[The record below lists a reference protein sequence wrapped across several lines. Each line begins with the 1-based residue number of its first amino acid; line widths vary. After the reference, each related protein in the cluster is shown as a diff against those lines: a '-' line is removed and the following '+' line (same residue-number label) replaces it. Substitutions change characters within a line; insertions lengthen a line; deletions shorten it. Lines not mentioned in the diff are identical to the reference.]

1 MGILPYATTAA
12 LAWPPLSKLIPTD
25 VLLVLVS
32 VFTLMPWA
40 GLPPGLTPI
49 LLLWRLRG
57 WVPHPWAAKQRTVTQ
72 TGVLVLLSPILI
84 PSVFAAALL
93 LFWPIYMDYKRYRKS
108 TGEHSSGPVA
118 AAASVQRGEKHDWRK
133 WLNTRWVQSF
143 GYTDVTDPN
152 LHILTVAIQE
162 NPVSYLRL
170 SMPREK
176 DKGGKE
182 KGKQRREPPQESLNA
197 EGEIIDLLPRREG
210 ERPLMLRGQPHRQ
223 IDQHPPSVNDP
234 EWARLSSGFMAS
246 VFGATSD
253 HADAS
258 AASAKRM
265 PWMIYPPQRTGCG
278 VFRAVD
284 SLYEGTGAKSLR
296 FTPSSFC
303 KCCDDV
309 VDRKGEWA
317 HVHRLDH
324 SWHVLL
330 SPADTA
336 AVLKSGYGEIWP
348 AAALGWVPVGY
359 VLIYAPRNR
368 EEIEVV
374 LRILEA
380 SWMYCAHEWEG
391 SARE

>member
-93 LFWPIYMDYKRYRKS
+93 LFWPIHMDYKRYRKS
-108 TGEHSSGPVA
+108 TGEHSGGPVA

-176 DKGGKE
+176 DRGGKE
-182 KGKQRREPPQESLNA
+182 KGKQRREPPQESLSA

-258 AASAKRM
+258 AASAPRM